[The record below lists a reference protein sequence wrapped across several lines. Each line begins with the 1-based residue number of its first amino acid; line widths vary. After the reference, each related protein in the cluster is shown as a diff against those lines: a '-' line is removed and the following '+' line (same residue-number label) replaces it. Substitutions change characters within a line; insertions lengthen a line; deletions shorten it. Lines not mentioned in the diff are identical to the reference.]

1 MKKVLKETK
10 ALRLLLLSVFLVS
23 FFAMPVFAVSQNQQ
37 GVVANLVTD
46 KTSYEADE
54 TITTT
59 VTVTNSGTN
68 VLKNVHIQYD
78 IPEKYELANG
88 SKNEDTF
95 ESVARGD
102 TVKLTGQIKNS
113 NVVTVTPA
121 PDNSQPAQNTETV
134 ENIDVTQ
141 DNGTAANT
149 FDSHMYVLFMVL
161 FILSGSV
168 LAAGAVKNKKLRK
181 VLSVFFCFFM
191 VFSMLDLSAV
201 NVKADTVAESTMN
214 LNRTITVDGNE
225 LELNAQIRFNAVN
238 EDTNTVFD
246 ESKTYTRGEW
256 VTLLLDKLNAPLM
269 SADQIDYYYL
279 DSLNSATGTAVETA
293 NAYGFLPVPDVED
306 LEQDIPLFY
315 PDEPCTREFAAY
327 TAVHAMGFNGENTI
341 AMDDWSD
348 ANQVKYKDEIKIALV
363 NNFLYLTDNTFYP
376 QKTITGAD
384 VKSIFYAIDDLN
396 DSIKLSKDQTY
407 DHSEILDSV
416 VNVAADQA
424 ADYSVV
430 KNGDVYEVTLPN
442 KKTTDGIKVDD
453 VIRLPESTEYA
464 TGLMLKVAQIS
475 QSGDSVKLVCT
486 VPELAEIY
494 SKLDLAE
501 LGLPA
506 VDSFVAAEGVTYEYN
521 SNGSIT
527 ADDSGLY
534 PLSINAGGS
543 TQIPG
548 TLEFTIAEKE
558 ITDNLKVSGSVE
570 VEIPDITCIAKANV
584 GWRGVDVDEFTL
596 SISEKIKIA
605 SQLELTLAESGYEL
619 TNSNGATRFE
629 SGRIEI
635 GRLPIRIGATGLS
648 FDIVF
653 FCNVSAKGTASITY
667 TINSTQGYQ
676 YKNGASRAIFDFYD
690 SLDFMEIKASG
701 TAGLGLSGVLCAF
714 NLIDL
719 AGYAGEAGIG
729 FNGSF
734 TPHILATDTL
744 YCGDMT
750 LYAYAKSGIDQE
762 TVVGKFLND
771 VCHYTLEFQHLDN
784 DSSNPFKAKFHVE
797 NGRVVPEC
805 TFGTGELKG
814 LIASADENEPIA
826 GARIRIY
833 SGETLGENLV
843 RTIYT
848 DETGNYSVDN
858 LTAGTYSIEIAAT
871 GYKKYDMQVEITE
884 NATVYNETLL
894 MIGRNGEDGV
904 GTVTGE
910 LKDAL
915 TGLPIQDMTYNI
927 RKDWNNTTGAVL
939 ETGTFDASTYELSLN
954 PGNYTLEIIKENYIT
969 NHINIAVVLD
979 ETKTYN
985 VTLSPENSSID
996 TDNLR
1001 IVLTWGEYPWDLD
1014 SHLYGKDKL
1023 TDSDVF
1029 HTCYWAKNY
1038 YQGSTAIAKLDVD
1051 DTTSY
1056 GPETT
1061 TIYELNDNM
1070 KYSYYVHDYTNG
1082 YSSSSTAMAASGAK
1096 VQVYAG
1102 NVCYFT
1108 FNVPNEGGTWWHVF
1122 DYDPATDAL
1131 TPVNAM
1137 SYSN

>member
-1 MKKVLKETK
+1 
-10 ALRLLLLSVFLVS
+10 
-23 FFAMPVFAVSQNQQ
+23 
-37 GVVANLVTD
+37 
-46 KTSYEADE
+46 
-54 TITTT
+54 
-59 VTVTNSGTN
+59 
-68 VLKNVHIQYD
+68 
-78 IPEKYELANG
+78 
-88 SKNEDTF
+88 
-95 ESVARGD
+95 
-102 TVKLTGQIKNS
+102 
-113 NVVTVTPA
+113 
-121 PDNSQPAQNTETV
+121 
-134 ENIDVTQ
+134 
-141 DNGTAANT
+141 
-149 FDSHMYVLFMVL
+149 
-161 FILSGSV
+161 
-168 LAAGAVKNKKLRK
+168 
-181 VLSVFFCFFM
+181 
-191 VFSMLDLSAV
+191 
-201 NVKADTVAESTMN
+201 
-214 LNRTITVDGNE
+214 
-225 LELNAQIRFNAVN
+225 
-238 EDTNTVFD
+238 
-246 ESKTYTRGEW
+246 
-256 VTLLLDKLNAPLM
+256 
-269 SADQIDYYYL
+269 
-279 DSLNSATGTAVETA
+279 
-293 NAYGFLPVPDVED
+293 
-306 LEQDIPLFY
+306 
-315 PDEPCTREFAAY
+315 
-327 TAVHAMGFNGENTI
+327 
-341 AMDDWSD
+341 
-348 ANQVKYKDEIKIALV
+348 
-363 NNFLYLTDNTFYP
+363 
-376 QKTITGAD
+376 
-384 VKSIFYAIDDLN
+384 
-396 DSIKLSKDQTY
+396 
-407 DHSEILDSV
+407 
-416 VNVAADQA
+416 
-424 ADYSVV
+424 
-430 KNGDVYEVTLPN
+430 
-442 KKTTDGIKVDD
+442 
-453 VIRLPESTEYA
+453 
-464 TGLMLKVAQIS
+464 
-475 QSGDSVKLVCT
+475 
-486 VPELAEIY
+486 
-494 SKLDLAE
+494 
-501 LGLPA
+501 
-506 VDSFVAAEGVTYEYN
+506 
-521 SNGSIT
+521 
-527 ADDSGLY
+527 
-534 PLSINAGGS
+534 
-543 TQIPG
+543 
-548 TLEFTIAEKE
+548 
-558 ITDNLKVSGSVE
+558 
-570 VEIPDITCIAKANV
+570 
-584 GWRGVDVDEFTL
+584 
-596 SISEKIKIA
+596 
-605 SQLELTLAESGYEL
+605 
-619 TNSNGATRFE
+619 
-629 SGRIEI
+629 
-635 GRLPIRIGATGLS
+635 
-648 FDIVF
+648 
-653 FCNVSAKGTASITY
+653 
-667 TINSTQGYQ
+667 
-676 YKNGASRAIFDFYD
+676 
-690 SLDFMEIKASG
+690 MEIKASG

-954 PGNYTLEIIKENYIT
+954 PGNYTLEIIKGNYIT

>member
-1 MKKVLKETK
+1 MKKVLKEAK

-59 VTVTNSGTN
+59 VTVTNNGTN

-95 ESVARGD
+95 ESVAHGD
-102 TVKLTGQIKNS
+102 TVKLTGQIKKS

-121 PDNSQPAQNTETV
+121 PDNSQPAENTETV
-134 ENIDVTQ
+134 ENVDVTQ

-201 NVKADTVAESTMN
+201 NAKADTVAESTMN

-396 DSIKLSKDQTY
+396 ESIKLSKDQTY

-416 VNVAADQA
+416 VNVAA
-424 ADYSVV
+424 
-430 KNGDVYEVTLPN
+430 
-442 KKTTDGIKVDD
+442 
-453 VIRLPESTEYA
+453 
-464 TGLMLKVAQIS
+464 
-475 QSGDSVKLVCT
+475 
-486 VPELAEIY
+486 
-494 SKLDLAE
+494 
-501 LGLPA
+501 
-506 VDSFVAAEGVTYEYN
+506 EGVTCEYN

-543 TQIPG
+543 TEIPG

-814 LIASADENEPIA
+814 LIASADGNEPIA

-1108 FNVPNEGGTWWHVF
+1108 FNVPNKGGIWWHVF
-1122 DYDPATDAL
+1122 DYDSATDAL

>member
-1 MKKVLKETK
+1 
-10 ALRLLLLSVFLVS
+10 
-23 FFAMPVFAVSQNQQ
+23 MPVFAVSQNQQ

-59 VTVTNSGTN
+59 VTVTNNGTN
-68 VLKNVHIQYD
+68 VLKNIHIQYD

-113 NVVTVTPA
+113 NVVTVTPT

-201 NVKADTVAESTMN
+201 NAKADTVAESTMN

-256 VTLLLDKLNAPLM
+256 VTLLLDKLNSPLM

-315 PDEPCTREFAAY
+315 PNEPCTREFAAY
-327 TAVHAMGFNGENTI
+327 TAVHAIGFNGENTI

-506 VDSFVAAEGVTYEYN
+506 VDSFVAAEGVTCEYN

-543 TQIPG
+543 TEVLG
-548 TLEFTIAEKE
+548 TLKFTIAKKK
-558 ITDNLKVSGSVE
+558 ITEDLKVSGSVE
-570 VEIPDITCIAKANV
+570 VKIPDITCIAKANV
-584 GWRGVDVDEFTL
+584 GWGGVDVDEFTL

-605 SQLELTLAESGYEL
+605 SQLELTLAQSVLNQEES
-619 TNSNGATRFE
+619 
-629 SGRIEI
+629 
-635 GRLPIRIGATGLS
+635 
-648 FDIVF
+648 
-653 FCNVSAKGTASITY
+653 
-667 TINSTQGYQ
+667 
-676 YKNGASRAIFDFYD
+676 
-690 SLDFMEIKASG
+690 
-701 TAGLGLSGVLCAF
+701 
-714 NLIDL
+714 
-719 AGYAGEAGIG
+719 
-729 FNGSF
+729 
-734 TPHILATDTL
+734 
-744 YCGDMT
+744 
-750 LYAYAKSGIDQE
+750 KS
-762 TVVGKFLND
+762 D
-771 VCHYTLEFQHLDN
+771 VCQSVSVRQDFHLILY
-784 DSSNPFKAKFHVE
+784 SSAMYQQ
-797 NGRVVPEC
+797 RVQQALHTP
-805 TFGTGELKG
+805 
-814 LIASADENEPIA
+814 
-826 GARIRIY
+826 
-833 SGETLGENLV
+833 
-843 RTIYT
+843 
-848 DETGNYSVDN
+848 
-858 LTAGTYSIEIAAT
+858 LTAHRDISIR
-871 GYKKYDMQVEITE
+871 TE
-884 NATVYNETLL
+884 LPAESLIF
-894 MIGRNGEDGV
+894 MI
-904 GTVTGE
+904 
-910 LKDAL
+910 
-915 TGLPIQDMTYNI
+915 
-927 RKDWNNTTGAVL
+927 
-939 ETGTFDASTYELSLN
+939 
-954 PGNYTLEIIKENYIT
+954 
-969 NHINIAVVLD
+969 H
-979 ETKTYN
+979 
-985 VTLSPENSSID
+985 
-996 TDNLR
+996 
-1001 IVLTWGEYPWDLD
+1001 
-1014 SHLYGKDKL
+1014 
-1023 TDSDVF
+1023 
-1029 HTCYWAKNY
+1029 
-1038 YQGSTAIAKLDVD
+1038 
-1051 DTTSY
+1051 
-1056 GPETT
+1056 
-1061 TIYELNDNM
+1061 
-1070 KYSYYVHDYTNG
+1070 
-1082 YSSSSTAMAASGAK
+1082 
-1096 VQVYAG
+1096 
-1102 NVCYFT
+1102 
-1108 FNVPNEGGTWWHVF
+1108 
-1122 DYDPATDAL
+1122 
-1131 TPVNAM
+1131 
-1137 SYSN
+1137 

>member
-1 MKKVLKETK
+1 M
-10 ALRLLLLSVFLVS
+10 LLSVFLVS

-59 VTVTNSGTN
+59 VTVTNNGTN

-95 ESVARGD
+95 ESVAHGD
-102 TVKLTGQIKNS
+102 TVKLTGQIKKS

-121 PDNSQPAQNTETV
+121 PDNSQPAENTETV
-134 ENIDVTQ
+134 ENVDVTQ

-214 LNRTITVDGNE
+214 LNQTITVDGNE

-396 DSIKLSKDQTY
+396 DSIKLSKDQIY

-416 VNVAADQA
+416 VNVAA
-424 ADYSVV
+424 
-430 KNGDVYEVTLPN
+430 
-442 KKTTDGIKVDD
+442 
-453 VIRLPESTEYA
+453 
-464 TGLMLKVAQIS
+464 
-475 QSGDSVKLVCT
+475 
-486 VPELAEIY
+486 
-494 SKLDLAE
+494 
-501 LGLPA
+501 
-506 VDSFVAAEGVTYEYN
+506 EGVTCEYN

-543 TQIPG
+543 TEIPG

-1023 TDSDVF
+1023 TDSSVF

-1061 TIYELNDNM
+1061 TIYELNDDM
-1070 KYSYYVHDYTNG
+1070 KYSYYVHDFTNG

>member
-1 MKKVLKETK
+1 
-10 ALRLLLLSVFLVS
+10 
-23 FFAMPVFAVSQNQQ
+23 MPVFAVSQNQQ

-59 VTVTNSGTN
+59 VTVTNNGTN

-134 ENIDVTQ
+134 ENVDVTQ

-168 LAAGAVKNKKLRK
+168 LAVGAVKNKKLRK

-214 LNRTITVDGNE
+214 LNQTITVDGNE

-376 QKTITGAD
+376 RKTITGAD

-506 VDSFVAAEGVTYEYN
+506 VDSFVAAEGVTCEYN

-596 SISEKIKIA
+596 SISE
-605 SQLELTLAESGYEL
+605 
-619 TNSNGATRFE
+619 
-629 SGRIEI
+629 
-635 GRLPIRIGATGLS
+635 RLRLR
-648 FDIVF
+648 
-653 FCNVSAKGTASITY
+653 VS
-667 TINSTQGYQ
+667 
-676 YKNGASRAIFDFYD
+676 
-690 SLDFMEIKASG
+690 
-701 TAGLGLSGVLCAF
+701 
-714 NLIDL
+714 
-719 AGYAGEAGIG
+719 
-729 FNGSF
+729 
-734 TPHILATDTL
+734 
-744 YCGDMT
+744 
-750 LYAYAKSGIDQE
+750 
-762 TVVGKFLND
+762 
-771 VCHYTLEFQHLDN
+771 
-784 DSSNPFKAKFHVE
+784 
-797 NGRVVPEC
+797 
-805 TFGTGELKG
+805 
-814 LIASADENEPIA
+814 
-826 GARIRIY
+826 
-833 SGETLGENLV
+833 
-843 RTIYT
+843 
-848 DETGNYSVDN
+848 
-858 LTAGTYSIEIAAT
+858 
-871 GYKKYDMQVEITE
+871 
-884 NATVYNETLL
+884 
-894 MIGRNGEDGV
+894 
-904 GTVTGE
+904 
-910 LKDAL
+910 
-915 TGLPIQDMTYNI
+915 
-927 RKDWNNTTGAVL
+927 
-939 ETGTFDASTYELSLN
+939 
-954 PGNYTLEIIKENYIT
+954 
-969 NHINIAVVLD
+969 
-979 ETKTYN
+979 
-985 VTLSPENSSID
+985 
-996 TDNLR
+996 
-1001 IVLTWGEYPWDLD
+1001 
-1014 SHLYGKDKL
+1014 
-1023 TDSDVF
+1023 
-1029 HTCYWAKNY
+1029 
-1038 YQGSTAIAKLDVD
+1038 
-1051 DTTSY
+1051 
-1056 GPETT
+1056 
-1061 TIYELNDNM
+1061 
-1070 KYSYYVHDYTNG
+1070 
-1082 YSSSSTAMAASGAK
+1082 
-1096 VQVYAG
+1096 
-1102 NVCYFT
+1102 
-1108 FNVPNEGGTWWHVF
+1108 
-1122 DYDPATDAL
+1122 
-1131 TPVNAM
+1131 
-1137 SYSN
+1137 

>member
-1 MKKVLKETK
+1 
-10 ALRLLLLSVFLVS
+10 
-23 FFAMPVFAVSQNQQ
+23 
-37 GVVANLVTD
+37 
-46 KTSYEADE
+46 
-54 TITTT
+54 
-59 VTVTNSGTN
+59 
-68 VLKNVHIQYD
+68 
-78 IPEKYELANG
+78 
-88 SKNEDTF
+88 
-95 ESVARGD
+95 
-102 TVKLTGQIKNS
+102 
-113 NVVTVTPA
+113 
-121 PDNSQPAQNTETV
+121 
-134 ENIDVTQ
+134 
-141 DNGTAANT
+141 
-149 FDSHMYVLFMVL
+149 
-161 FILSGSV
+161 
-168 LAAGAVKNKKLRK
+168 
-181 VLSVFFCFFM
+181 
-191 VFSMLDLSAV
+191 
-201 NVKADTVAESTMN
+201 
-214 LNRTITVDGNE
+214 
-225 LELNAQIRFNAVN
+225 
-238 EDTNTVFD
+238 
-246 ESKTYTRGEW
+246 
-256 VTLLLDKLNAPLM
+256 
-269 SADQIDYYYL
+269 
-279 DSLNSATGTAVETA
+279 
-293 NAYGFLPVPDVED
+293 
-306 LEQDIPLFY
+306 
-315 PDEPCTREFAAY
+315 
-327 TAVHAMGFNGENTI
+327 
-341 AMDDWSD
+341 
-348 ANQVKYKDEIKIALV
+348 
-363 NNFLYLTDNTFYP
+363 
-376 QKTITGAD
+376 
-384 VKSIFYAIDDLN
+384 
-396 DSIKLSKDQTY
+396 
-407 DHSEILDSV
+407 
-416 VNVAADQA
+416 
-424 ADYSVV
+424 
-430 KNGDVYEVTLPN
+430 
-442 KKTTDGIKVDD
+442 
-453 VIRLPESTEYA
+453 
-464 TGLMLKVAQIS
+464 
-475 QSGDSVKLVCT
+475 
-486 VPELAEIY
+486 
-494 SKLDLAE
+494 
-501 LGLPA
+501 
-506 VDSFVAAEGVTYEYN
+506 
-521 SNGSIT
+521 
-527 ADDSGLY
+527 
-534 PLSINAGGS
+534 
-543 TQIPG
+543 
-548 TLEFTIAEKE
+548 
-558 ITDNLKVSGSVE
+558 
-570 VEIPDITCIAKANV
+570 
-584 GWRGVDVDEFTL
+584 
-596 SISEKIKIA
+596 
-605 SQLELTLAESGYEL
+605 
-619 TNSNGATRFE
+619 
-629 SGRIEI
+629 
-635 GRLPIRIGATGLS
+635 
-648 FDIVF
+648 
-653 FCNVSAKGTASITY
+653 
-667 TINSTQGYQ
+667 
-676 YKNGASRAIFDFYD
+676 
-690 SLDFMEIKASG
+690 MEIKASG

-784 DSSNPFKAKFHVE
+784 DSSNLFKAKFHVE

-927 RKDWNNTTGAVL
+927 REDWNNTTGTVL

-996 TDNLR
+996 ADNLR

-1061 TIYELNDNM
+1061 TIYELNDDM
-1070 KYSYYVHDYTNG
+1070 KYSYYVHDFTNG

>member
-1 MKKVLKETK
+1 MNFIKAANGGKSWSEWEELLKKREKTALEKVKEELEDEIGFYQFQQYEFDRQWKKLHTYAKEQGIQIIGDIPIYVAFDSADVWAAPELFQFDEENNPIRVAGCPPDAFAKTGQLWGNPLYNWEYHQKTGYAWWIQRIRYCFQRYDVVRIDHFRGFDEYYAIPYGESTAENGTWMPGPGMKLFQAIEKELGRPEIIAEDLGFLTESVLQMLKESGFPGMKVLQ
-10 ALRLLLLSVFLVS
+10 
-23 FFAMPVFAVSQNQQ
+23 FAFDP
-37 GVVANLVTD
+37 
-46 KTSYEADE
+46 
-54 TITTT
+54 
-59 VTVTNSGTN
+59 SG
-68 VLKNVHIQYD
+68 
-78 IPEKYELANG
+78 
-88 SKNEDTF
+88 
-95 ESVARGD
+95 ESVYLPHRYSENCVVYTGTHDNDTTRGWYRTLDKESRDFAKEYMGVSRLDDD
-102 TVKLTGQIKNS
+102 TLTWDFMRLAMGSAAQLCVTPIQDILGIDGSGRINMPSTLGGNWTWQMEKGAFDKKIVHKLYRMTQLYGRLNEQIKK
-113 NVVTVTPA
+113 
-121 PDNSQPAQNTETV
+121 QPEPGM
-134 ENIDVTQ
+134 ENLKCKEKRV
-141 DNGTAANT
+141 G
-149 FDSHMYVLFMVL
+149 
-161 FILSGSV
+161 
-168 LAAGAVKNKKLRK
+168 KNKKLRK

-225 LELNAQIRFNAVN
+225 LELNAQIRFNAVD

-396 DSIKLSKDQTY
+396 ESIKLSKDQTY

-506 VDSFVAAEGVTYEYN
+506 VDSFVAAEGVTCEYN

-543 TQIPG
+543 TEVPG
-548 TLEFTIAEKE
+548 TLKFTIAKKK
-558 ITDNLKVSGSVE
+558 ITEDLKVSGSVE
-570 VEIPDITCIAKANV
+570 VKIPDITCIAKANV
-584 GWRGVDVDEFTL
+584 GWGGVDVDEFTL

-605 SQLELTLAESGYEL
+605 SQLELTLAQSGYEL

-676 YKNGASRAIFDFYD
+676 YKNGASRGIFDFYD
-690 SLDFMEIKASG
+690 SLDFMEIKAFG
-701 TAGLGLSGVLCAF
+701 KMQ
-714 NLIDL
+714 
-719 AGYAGEAGIG
+719 
-729 FNGSF
+729 
-734 TPHILATDTL
+734 TD
-744 YCGDMT
+744 
-750 LYAYAKSGIDQE
+750 S
-762 TVVGKFLND
+762 
-771 VCHYTLEFQHLDN
+771 
-784 DSSNPFKAKFHVE
+784 
-797 NGRVVPEC
+797 
-805 TFGTGELKG
+805 
-814 LIASADENEPIA
+814 
-826 GARIRIY
+826 
-833 SGETLGENLV
+833 
-843 RTIYT
+843 
-848 DETGNYSVDN
+848 
-858 LTAGTYSIEIAAT
+858 AT
-871 GYKKYDMQVEITE
+871 GVF
-884 NATVYNETLL
+884 TLF
-894 MIGRNGEDGV
+894 R
-904 GTVTGE
+904 
-910 LKDAL
+910 
-915 TGLPIQDMTYNI
+915 
-927 RKDWNNTTGAVL
+927 
-939 ETGTFDASTYELSLN
+939 
-954 PGNYTLEIIKENYIT
+954 
-969 NHINIAVVLD
+969 
-979 ETKTYN
+979 
-985 VTLSPENSSID
+985 
-996 TDNLR
+996 
-1001 IVLTWGEYPWDLD
+1001 
-1014 SHLYGKDKL
+1014 
-1023 TDSDVF
+1023 
-1029 HTCYWAKNY
+1029 
-1038 YQGSTAIAKLDVD
+1038 
-1051 DTTSY
+1051 
-1056 GPETT
+1056 
-1061 TIYELNDNM
+1061 
-1070 KYSYYVHDYTNG
+1070 
-1082 YSSSSTAMAASGAK
+1082 
-1096 VQVYAG
+1096 
-1102 NVCYFT
+1102 
-1108 FNVPNEGGTWWHVF
+1108 
-1122 DYDPATDAL
+1122 
-1131 TPVNAM
+1131 
-1137 SYSN
+1137 

>member
-1 MKKVLKETK
+1 M
-10 ALRLLLLSVFLVS
+10 LLSVFLVS

-59 VTVTNSGTN
+59 VTVTNNGTN

-95 ESVARGD
+95 ESVAHGD
-102 TVKLTGQIKNS
+102 TVKLTGQIKKS
-113 NVVTVTPA
+113 KVVTVTPA
-121 PDNSQPAQNTETV
+121 PDNSQPAENTETV
-134 ENIDVTQ
+134 ENVDVTQ

-201 NVKADTVAESTMN
+201 NAKADTVAESTMN

-396 DSIKLSKDQTY
+396 DSIKLSKDQIY

-416 VNVAADQA
+416 VNVAA
-424 ADYSVV
+424 
-430 KNGDVYEVTLPN
+430 
-442 KKTTDGIKVDD
+442 
-453 VIRLPESTEYA
+453 
-464 TGLMLKVAQIS
+464 
-475 QSGDSVKLVCT
+475 
-486 VPELAEIY
+486 
-494 SKLDLAE
+494 
-501 LGLPA
+501 
-506 VDSFVAAEGVTYEYN
+506 EGVTCEYN

-543 TQIPG
+543 TEIPG

-667 TINSTQGYQ
+667 TIYSTKGYQ
-676 YKNGASRAIFDFYD
+676 YK
-690 SLDFMEIKASG
+690 
-701 TAGLGLSGVLCAF
+701 
-714 NLIDL
+714 
-719 AGYAGEAGIG
+719 
-729 FNGSF
+729 
-734 TPHILATDTL
+734 
-744 YCGDMT
+744 
-750 LYAYAKSGIDQE
+750 
-762 TVVGKFLND
+762 
-771 VCHYTLEFQHLDN
+771 
-784 DSSNPFKAKFHVE
+784 
-797 NGRVVPEC
+797 
-805 TFGTGELKG
+805 
-814 LIASADENEPIA
+814 
-826 GARIRIY
+826 
-833 SGETLGENLV
+833 
-843 RTIYT
+843 
-848 DETGNYSVDN
+848 
-858 LTAGTYSIEIAAT
+858 
-871 GYKKYDMQVEITE
+871 
-884 NATVYNETLL
+884 
-894 MIGRNGEDGV
+894 
-904 GTVTGE
+904 
-910 LKDAL
+910 
-915 TGLPIQDMTYNI
+915 
-927 RKDWNNTTGAVL
+927 
-939 ETGTFDASTYELSLN
+939 
-954 PGNYTLEIIKENYIT
+954 
-969 NHINIAVVLD
+969 
-979 ETKTYN
+979 
-985 VTLSPENSSID
+985 
-996 TDNLR
+996 
-1001 IVLTWGEYPWDLD
+1001 
-1014 SHLYGKDKL
+1014 
-1023 TDSDVF
+1023 
-1029 HTCYWAKNY
+1029 
-1038 YQGSTAIAKLDVD
+1038 
-1051 DTTSY
+1051 
-1056 GPETT
+1056 
-1061 TIYELNDNM
+1061 
-1070 KYSYYVHDYTNG
+1070 
-1082 YSSSSTAMAASGAK
+1082 
-1096 VQVYAG
+1096 
-1102 NVCYFT
+1102 
-1108 FNVPNEGGTWWHVF
+1108 
-1122 DYDPATDAL
+1122 
-1131 TPVNAM
+1131 
-1137 SYSN
+1137 

>member
-1 MKKVLKETK
+1 M
-10 ALRLLLLSVFLVS
+10 LLSVFLVS

-59 VTVTNSGTN
+59 VTVTNNGTN

-95 ESVARGD
+95 ESVAHGD
-102 TVKLTGQIKNS
+102 TVKLTGQIKKS

-121 PDNSQPAQNTETV
+121 PDNSQPAENTETV
-134 ENIDVTQ
+134 ENVDVTQ

-214 LNRTITVDGNE
+214 LNQTITVDGNE

-396 DSIKLSKDQTY
+396 DSIKLSKDQIY

-416 VNVAADQA
+416 VNVAA
-424 ADYSVV
+424 
-430 KNGDVYEVTLPN
+430 
-442 KKTTDGIKVDD
+442 
-453 VIRLPESTEYA
+453 
-464 TGLMLKVAQIS
+464 
-475 QSGDSVKLVCT
+475 
-486 VPELAEIY
+486 
-494 SKLDLAE
+494 
-501 LGLPA
+501 
-506 VDSFVAAEGVTYEYN
+506 EGVTCEYN

-954 PGNYTLEIIKENYIT
+954 LGNYTLEIIKENYIT

-1070 KYSYYVHDYTNG
+1070 KYSYYVHDFTNG

>member
-1 MKKVLKETK
+1 MKKVLKEAK
-10 ALRLLLLSVFLVS
+10 ALRILLLSVFLVS

-59 VTVTNSGTN
+59 VTVTNNGTN

-95 ESVARGD
+95 ESVAHGD

-168 LAAGAVKNKKLRK
+168 LAVGAVKNKKLRK

-348 ANQVKYKDEIKIALV
+348 VNQVKYKDEIKIALV

-396 DSIKLSKDQTY
+396 DSIKLSKDQIY

-416 VNVAADQA
+416 VNVAA
-424 ADYSVV
+424 
-430 KNGDVYEVTLPN
+430 
-442 KKTTDGIKVDD
+442 
-453 VIRLPESTEYA
+453 
-464 TGLMLKVAQIS
+464 
-475 QSGDSVKLVCT
+475 
-486 VPELAEIY
+486 
-494 SKLDLAE
+494 
-501 LGLPA
+501 
-506 VDSFVAAEGVTYEYN
+506 EGVTCEYN

-1023 TDSDVF
+1023 TDSSVF

-1061 TIYELNDNM
+1061 TIYELNDDM
-1070 KYSYYVHDYTNG
+1070 KYSYYVHDFTNG

>member
-1 MKKVLKETK
+1 M
-10 ALRLLLLSVFLVS
+10 LLSVFLVS

-59 VTVTNSGTN
+59 VTVTNNGTN

-95 ESVARGD
+95 ESVAHGD
-102 TVKLTGQIKNS
+102 TVKLTGQIKKS
-113 NVVTVTPA
+113 KVVTVTPA
-121 PDNSQPAQNTETV
+121 PDNSQPAENTETV
-134 ENIDVTQ
+134 ENVDVTQ

-201 NVKADTVAESTMN
+201 NAKADTVAESTMN

-256 VTLLLDKLNAPLM
+256 VTLLLDKLNASLM

-396 DSIKLSKDQTY
+396 ESIKLSKDQTY

-416 VNVAADQA
+416 VNVAA
-424 ADYSVV
+424 
-430 KNGDVYEVTLPN
+430 
-442 KKTTDGIKVDD
+442 
-453 VIRLPESTEYA
+453 
-464 TGLMLKVAQIS
+464 
-475 QSGDSVKLVCT
+475 
-486 VPELAEIY
+486 
-494 SKLDLAE
+494 
-501 LGLPA
+501 
-506 VDSFVAAEGVTYEYN
+506 EGVTCEYN

-543 TQIPG
+543 TEVPG
-548 TLEFTIAEKE
+548 TLKFTIAKKK
-558 ITDNLKVSGSVE
+558 ITEDLKVSGSVE
-570 VEIPDITCIAKANV
+570 VKIPDITCIAKANV
-584 GWRGVDVDEFTL
+584 GWGGVDVDEFTL

-605 SQLELTLAESGYEL
+605 SQLELTLAQSGYEL

-676 YKNGASRAIFDFYD
+676 YKNGASRGIFDFYD

-714 NLIDL
+714 NMIDL

-744 YCGDMT
+744 YCGDLT

-762 TVVGKFLND
+762 TVVGKFLKD
-771 VCHYTLEFQHLDN
+771 VCHYTLEIEHLGN
-784 DSSNPFKAKFHVE
+784 NAKNRRKKKFHVE

-871 GYKKYDMQVEITE
+871 GYKKYDMQVQITK
-884 NATVYNETLL
+884 NATEYNETLL

-1023 TDSDVF
+1023 TNSDVF

-1038 YQGSTAIAKLDVD
+1038 YEGSTAIAKLDVD

-1070 KYSYYVHDYTNG
+1070 KYSYYVHDFTNG

>member
-1 MKKVLKETK
+1 M
-10 ALRLLLLSVFLVS
+10 LLSVFLVS

-59 VTVTNSGTN
+59 VTVTNNGTN

-95 ESVARGD
+95 ESVAHGD
-102 TVKLTGQIKNS
+102 TVKLTGQIKKS
-113 NVVTVTPA
+113 KVVTVTPA

-134 ENIDVTQ
+134 ENVDVTQ

-201 NVKADTVAESTMN
+201 NAKADTVAESTMN

-396 DSIKLSKDQTY
+396 DSIKLSKDQIY

-416 VNVAADQA
+416 VNVAA
-424 ADYSVV
+424 
-430 KNGDVYEVTLPN
+430 
-442 KKTTDGIKVDD
+442 
-453 VIRLPESTEYA
+453 
-464 TGLMLKVAQIS
+464 
-475 QSGDSVKLVCT
+475 
-486 VPELAEIY
+486 
-494 SKLDLAE
+494 
-501 LGLPA
+501 
-506 VDSFVAAEGVTYEYN
+506 EGVTCEYN

-543 TQIPG
+543 TEIPG

-771 VCHYTLEFQHLDN
+771 VCHYTLEFQHLDD

>member
-1 MKKVLKETK
+1 MKKVLKEAK

-59 VTVTNSGTN
+59 VTVTNNGTN

-168 LAAGAVKNKKLRK
+168 LAAGVVKNKKLRK

-191 VFSMLDLSAV
+191 VFSVLDLSAV

-214 LNRTITVDGNE
+214 LNQTITVDGNE

-279 DSLNSATGTAVETA
+279 DSLNSAIGTAVETA

-506 VDSFVAAEGVTYEYN
+506 VDSFVAAEGVTCEY
-521 SNGSIT
+521 
-527 ADDSGLY
+527 
-534 PLSINAGGS
+534 
-543 TQIPG
+543 
-548 TLEFTIAEKE
+548 
-558 ITDNLKVSGSVE
+558 
-570 VEIPDITCIAKANV
+570 
-584 GWRGVDVDEFTL
+584 
-596 SISEKIKIA
+596 
-605 SQLELTLAESGYEL
+605 
-619 TNSNGATRFE
+619 NSNGATRFE

-927 RKDWNNTTGAVL
+927 REDWNNTTGAVL

-954 PGNYTLEIIKENYIT
+954 HGNYTLEIIKENYIT

-1023 TDSDVF
+1023 TDSSVF

-1038 YQGSTAIAKLDVD
+1038 YEGSTAIAKLDVD

-1061 TIYELNDNM
+1061 TIYELNDDM
-1070 KYSYYVHDYTNG
+1070 KYSYYVHDFTNG

>member
-1 MKKVLKETK
+1 
-10 ALRLLLLSVFLVS
+10 
-23 FFAMPVFAVSQNQQ
+23 MPVFAVSQNQQ

-59 VTVTNSGTN
+59 VTVTNNGTN

-95 ESVARGD
+95 ESVAHGD
-102 TVKLTGQIKNS
+102 TVKLTGQIKKS

-168 LAAGAVKNKKLRK
+168 LAVGSVKNKKLRK

-293 NAYGFLPVPDVED
+293 NAYGFLPVPDVDD

-501 LGLPA
+501 LGLPS
-506 VDSFVAAEGVTYEYN
+506 VDSCVAAEGVTCEYN

-534 PLSINAGGS
+534 
-543 TQIPG
+543 QCRR
-548 TLEFTIAEKE
+548 K
-558 ITDNLKVSGSVE
+558 
-570 VEIPDITCIAKANV
+570 
-584 GWRGVDVDEFTL
+584 
-596 SISEKIKIA
+596 
-605 SQLELTLAESGYEL
+605 Y
-619 TNSNGATRFE
+619 
-629 SGRIEI
+629 
-635 GRLPIRIGATGLS
+635 
-648 FDIVF
+648 
-653 FCNVSAKGTASITY
+653 
-667 TINSTQGYQ
+667 
-676 YKNGASRAIFDFYD
+676 
-690 SLDFMEIKASG
+690 
-701 TAGLGLSGVLCAF
+701 
-714 NLIDL
+714 
-719 AGYAGEAGIG
+719 
-729 FNGSF
+729 
-734 TPHILATDTL
+734 TDT
-744 YCGDMT
+744 GNT
-750 LYAYAKSGIDQE
+750 GIYNCR
-762 TVVGKFLND
+762 K
-771 VCHYTLEFQHLDN
+771 
-784 DSSNPFKAKFHVE
+784 
-797 NGRVVPEC
+797 
-805 TFGTGELKG
+805 
-814 LIASADENEPIA
+814 
-826 GARIRIY
+826 
-833 SGETLGENLV
+833 
-843 RTIYT
+843 
-848 DETGNYSVDN
+848 GNY
-858 LTAGTYSIEIAAT
+858 
-871 GYKKYDMQVEITE
+871 
-884 NATVYNETLL
+884 
-894 MIGRNGEDGV
+894 R
-904 GTVTGE
+904 
-910 LKDAL
+910 
-915 TGLPIQDMTYNI
+915 
-927 RKDWNNTTGAVL
+927 
-939 ETGTFDASTYELSLN
+939 
-954 PGNYTLEIIKENYIT
+954 
-969 NHINIAVVLD
+969 
-979 ETKTYN
+979 
-985 VTLSPENSSID
+985 
-996 TDNLR
+996 
-1001 IVLTWGEYPWDLD
+1001 
-1014 SHLYGKDKL
+1014 
-1023 TDSDVF
+1023 
-1029 HTCYWAKNY
+1029 
-1038 YQGSTAIAKLDVD
+1038 
-1051 DTTSY
+1051 
-1056 GPETT
+1056 
-1061 TIYELNDNM
+1061 
-1070 KYSYYVHDYTNG
+1070 
-1082 YSSSSTAMAASGAK
+1082 
-1096 VQVYAG
+1096 
-1102 NVCYFT
+1102 
-1108 FNVPNEGGTWWHVF
+1108 
-1122 DYDPATDAL
+1122 
-1131 TPVNAM
+1131 
-1137 SYSN
+1137 

>member
-1 MKKVLKETK
+1 M
-10 ALRLLLLSVFLVS
+10 
-23 FFAMPVFAVSQNQQ
+23 
-37 GVVANLVTD
+37 
-46 KTSYEADE
+46 
-54 TITTT
+54 
-59 VTVTNSGTN
+59 
-68 VLKNVHIQYD
+68 
-78 IPEKYELANG
+78 
-88 SKNEDTF
+88 
-95 ESVARGD
+95 
-102 TVKLTGQIKNS
+102 
-113 NVVTVTPA
+113 
-121 PDNSQPAQNTETV
+121 
-134 ENIDVTQ
+134 
-141 DNGTAANT
+141 
-149 FDSHMYVLFMVL
+149 
-161 FILSGSV
+161 
-168 LAAGAVKNKKLRK
+168 
-181 VLSVFFCFFM
+181 
-191 VFSMLDLSAV
+191 
-201 NVKADTVAESTMN
+201 
-214 LNRTITVDGNE
+214 
-225 LELNAQIRFNAVN
+225 
-238 EDTNTVFD
+238 
-246 ESKTYTRGEW
+246 
-256 VTLLLDKLNAPLM
+256 
-269 SADQIDYYYL
+269 
-279 DSLNSATGTAVETA
+279 
-293 NAYGFLPVPDVED
+293 
-306 LEQDIPLFY
+306 
-315 PDEPCTREFAAY
+315 
-327 TAVHAMGFNGENTI
+327 
-341 AMDDWSD
+341 
-348 ANQVKYKDEIKIALV
+348 
-363 NNFLYLTDNTFYP
+363 
-376 QKTITGAD
+376 
-384 VKSIFYAIDDLN
+384 
-396 DSIKLSKDQTY
+396 
-407 DHSEILDSV
+407 
-416 VNVAADQA
+416 
-424 ADYSVV
+424 
-430 KNGDVYEVTLPN
+430 
-442 KKTTDGIKVDD
+442 
-453 VIRLPESTEYA
+453 
-464 TGLMLKVAQIS
+464 
-475 QSGDSVKLVCT
+475 
-486 VPELAEIY
+486 
-494 SKLDLAE
+494 
-501 LGLPA
+501 
-506 VDSFVAAEGVTYEYN
+506 
-521 SNGSIT
+521 
-527 ADDSGLY
+527 
-534 PLSINAGGS
+534 
-543 TQIPG
+543 
-548 TLEFTIAEKE
+548 
-558 ITDNLKVSGSVE
+558 
-570 VEIPDITCIAKANV
+570 
-584 GWRGVDVDEFTL
+584 
-596 SISEKIKIA
+596 
-605 SQLELTLAESGYEL
+605 
-619 TNSNGATRFE
+619 
-629 SGRIEI
+629 
-635 GRLPIRIGATGLS
+635 
-648 FDIVF
+648 
-653 FCNVSAKGTASITY
+653 
-667 TINSTQGYQ
+667 
-676 YKNGASRAIFDFYD
+676 
-690 SLDFMEIKASG
+690 
-701 TAGLGLSGVLCAF
+701 SGVLCAF

-744 YCGDMT
+744 YCGDLT

-762 TVVGKFLND
+762 TVVGKFLKD
-771 VCHYTLEFQHLDN
+771 VCHYTLEIEHLGN
-784 DSSNPFKAKFHVE
+784 NAKNRRKKKFHVE
-797 NGRVVPEC
+797 NGSVVPEC

-927 RKDWNNTTGAVL
+927 REDWNNTTGTVL

-996 TDNLR
+996 ADNLR

-1061 TIYELNDNM
+1061 TIYELNDDM
-1070 KYSYYVHDYTNG
+1070 KYSYYVHDFTNG

>member
-1 MKKVLKETK
+1 M
-10 ALRLLLLSVFLVS
+10 LLSVFLVS

-95 ESVARGD
+95 ESVAHGD
-102 TVKLTGQIKNS
+102 MVKLTGQIKNS

-416 VNVAADQA
+416 VNVAA
-424 ADYSVV
+424 
-430 KNGDVYEVTLPN
+430 
-442 KKTTDGIKVDD
+442 
-453 VIRLPESTEYA
+453 
-464 TGLMLKVAQIS
+464 
-475 QSGDSVKLVCT
+475 
-486 VPELAEIY
+486 
-494 SKLDLAE
+494 
-501 LGLPA
+501 
-506 VDSFVAAEGVTYEYN
+506 EGVTCEYN

-543 TQIPG
+543 TEIPG

-1023 TDSDVF
+1023 TDSSVF

-1061 TIYELNDNM
+1061 TIYELNDDM
-1070 KYSYYVHDYTNG
+1070 KYSYYVHDFTNG

>member
-1 MKKVLKETK
+1 M
-10 ALRLLLLSVFLVS
+10 
-23 FFAMPVFAVSQNQQ
+23 
-37 GVVANLVTD
+37 
-46 KTSYEADE
+46 
-54 TITTT
+54 
-59 VTVTNSGTN
+59 
-68 VLKNVHIQYD
+68 
-78 IPEKYELANG
+78 
-88 SKNEDTF
+88 
-95 ESVARGD
+95 
-102 TVKLTGQIKNS
+102 
-113 NVVTVTPA
+113 
-121 PDNSQPAQNTETV
+121 
-134 ENIDVTQ
+134 
-141 DNGTAANT
+141 
-149 FDSHMYVLFMVL
+149 
-161 FILSGSV
+161 
-168 LAAGAVKNKKLRK
+168 
-181 VLSVFFCFFM
+181 
-191 VFSMLDLSAV
+191 
-201 NVKADTVAESTMN
+201 
-214 LNRTITVDGNE
+214 
-225 LELNAQIRFNAVN
+225 
-238 EDTNTVFD
+238 
-246 ESKTYTRGEW
+246 
-256 VTLLLDKLNAPLM
+256 
-269 SADQIDYYYL
+269 
-279 DSLNSATGTAVETA
+279 
-293 NAYGFLPVPDVED
+293 
-306 LEQDIPLFY
+306 
-315 PDEPCTREFAAY
+315 
-327 TAVHAMGFNGENTI
+327 
-341 AMDDWSD
+341 
-348 ANQVKYKDEIKIALV
+348 
-363 NNFLYLTDNTFYP
+363 
-376 QKTITGAD
+376 
-384 VKSIFYAIDDLN
+384 
-396 DSIKLSKDQTY
+396 
-407 DHSEILDSV
+407 
-416 VNVAADQA
+416 
-424 ADYSVV
+424 
-430 KNGDVYEVTLPN
+430 
-442 KKTTDGIKVDD
+442 
-453 VIRLPESTEYA
+453 
-464 TGLMLKVAQIS
+464 
-475 QSGDSVKLVCT
+475 
-486 VPELAEIY
+486 
-494 SKLDLAE
+494 
-501 LGLPA
+501 PA
-506 VDSFVAAEGVTYEYN
+506 VDSFVAAEGVTCEYN

-543 TQIPG
+543 TEIPG

-814 LIASADENEPIA
+814 LIASADGNEPIA

-884 NATVYNETLL
+884 NATAYNETLL

-927 RKDWNNTTGAVL
+927 REDWNNTTGAVL
-939 ETGTFDASTYELSLN
+939 ETGTFDAST
-954 PGNYTLEIIKENYIT
+954 
-969 NHINIAVVLD
+969 
-979 ETKTYN
+979 
-985 VTLSPENSSID
+985 
-996 TDNLR
+996 
-1001 IVLTWGEYPWDLD
+1001 
-1014 SHLYGKDKL
+1014 
-1023 TDSDVF
+1023 
-1029 HTCYWAKNY
+1029 
-1038 YQGSTAIAKLDVD
+1038 
-1051 DTTSY
+1051 
-1056 GPETT
+1056 
-1061 TIYELNDNM
+1061 
-1070 KYSYYVHDYTNG
+1070 
-1082 YSSSSTAMAASGAK
+1082 
-1096 VQVYAG
+1096 
-1102 NVCYFT
+1102 
-1108 FNVPNEGGTWWHVF
+1108 
-1122 DYDPATDAL
+1122 
-1131 TPVNAM
+1131 
-1137 SYSN
+1137 

>member
-59 VTVTNSGTN
+59 VTVTNNGTN

-102 TVKLTGQIKNS
+102 TVKLTGQIKKS

-121 PDNSQPAQNTETV
+121 PDNSQPAENTETV
-134 ENIDVTQ
+134 ENVDVTQ

-201 NVKADTVAESTMN
+201 NAKADTVAESTMN

-416 VNVAADQA
+416 VNVAA
-424 ADYSVV
+424 
-430 KNGDVYEVTLPN
+430 
-442 KKTTDGIKVDD
+442 
-453 VIRLPESTEYA
+453 
-464 TGLMLKVAQIS
+464 
-475 QSGDSVKLVCT
+475 
-486 VPELAEIY
+486 
-494 SKLDLAE
+494 
-501 LGLPA
+501 
-506 VDSFVAAEGVTYEYN
+506 EGVTCEYN

-543 TQIPG
+543 TEIPG

-744 YCGDMT
+744 YCGDLT

-762 TVVGKFLND
+762 TVVGKFLKD
-771 VCHYTLEFQHLDN
+771 VCHYTLEIEHLGN
-784 DSSNPFKAKFHVE
+784 NAKNRRKKKFHVE
-797 NGRVVPEC
+797 NGSVVPEC

-927 RKDWNNTTGAVL
+927 REDWNNTTGTVL

-996 TDNLR
+996 ADNLR

-1061 TIYELNDNM
+1061 TIYELNDDM
-1070 KYSYYVHDYTNG
+1070 KYSYYVHDFTNG

>member
-1 MKKVLKETK
+1 
-10 ALRLLLLSVFLVS
+10 
-23 FFAMPVFAVSQNQQ
+23 MPVFAVSQNQQ

-59 VTVTNSGTN
+59 VTVTNNGTN

-95 ESVARGD
+95 ESVAHGD
-102 TVKLTGQIKNS
+102 TVKLTGQIKKS

-121 PDNSQPAQNTETV
+121 PDNSQPAENTETV
-134 ENIDVTQ
+134 ENVDVTQ

-168 LAAGAVKNKKLRK
+168 LAVGAVKNKKLRK

-453 VIRLPESTEYA
+453 VIR
-464 TGLMLKVAQIS
+464 I
-475 QSGDSVKLVCT
+475 C
-486 VPELAEIY
+486 
-494 SKLDLAE
+494 
-501 LGLPA
+501 
-506 VDSFVAAEGVTYEYN
+506 
-521 SNGSIT
+521 
-527 ADDSGLY
+527 
-534 PLSINAGGS
+534 
-543 TQIPG
+543 
-548 TLEFTIAEKE
+548 
-558 ITDNLKVSGSVE
+558 
-570 VEIPDITCIAKANV
+570 
-584 GWRGVDVDEFTL
+584 
-596 SISEKIKIA
+596 
-605 SQLELTLAESGYEL
+605 
-619 TNSNGATRFE
+619 
-629 SGRIEI
+629 GR
-635 GRLPIRIGATGLS
+635 
-648 FDIVF
+648 
-653 FCNVSAKGTASITY
+653 Y
-667 TINSTQGYQ
+667 TM
-676 YKNGASRAIFDFYD
+676 R
-690 SLDFMEIKASG
+690 
-701 TAGLGLSGVLCAF
+701 
-714 NLIDL
+714 
-719 AGYAGEAGIG
+719 
-729 FNGSF
+729 
-734 TPHILATDTL
+734 
-744 YCGDMT
+744 
-750 LYAYAKSGIDQE
+750 
-762 TVVGKFLND
+762 
-771 VCHYTLEFQHLDN
+771 
-784 DSSNPFKAKFHVE
+784 
-797 NGRVVPEC
+797 
-805 TFGTGELKG
+805 
-814 LIASADENEPIA
+814 
-826 GARIRIY
+826 
-833 SGETLGENLV
+833 
-843 RTIYT
+843 
-848 DETGNYSVDN
+848 
-858 LTAGTYSIEIAAT
+858 
-871 GYKKYDMQVEITE
+871 
-884 NATVYNETLL
+884 
-894 MIGRNGEDGV
+894 
-904 GTVTGE
+904 
-910 LKDAL
+910 
-915 TGLPIQDMTYNI
+915 
-927 RKDWNNTTGAVL
+927 
-939 ETGTFDASTYELSLN
+939 
-954 PGNYTLEIIKENYIT
+954 
-969 NHINIAVVLD
+969 
-979 ETKTYN
+979 
-985 VTLSPENSSID
+985 
-996 TDNLR
+996 
-1001 IVLTWGEYPWDLD
+1001 
-1014 SHLYGKDKL
+1014 
-1023 TDSDVF
+1023 
-1029 HTCYWAKNY
+1029 
-1038 YQGSTAIAKLDVD
+1038 
-1051 DTTSY
+1051 
-1056 GPETT
+1056 
-1061 TIYELNDNM
+1061 
-1070 KYSYYVHDYTNG
+1070 
-1082 YSSSSTAMAASGAK
+1082 
-1096 VQVYAG
+1096 
-1102 NVCYFT
+1102 
-1108 FNVPNEGGTWWHVF
+1108 
-1122 DYDPATDAL
+1122 
-1131 TPVNAM
+1131 
-1137 SYSN
+1137 

>member
-1 MKKVLKETK
+1 M
-10 ALRLLLLSVFLVS
+10 
-23 FFAMPVFAVSQNQQ
+23 
-37 GVVANLVTD
+37 
-46 KTSYEADE
+46 
-54 TITTT
+54 
-59 VTVTNSGTN
+59 
-68 VLKNVHIQYD
+68 
-78 IPEKYELANG
+78 
-88 SKNEDTF
+88 
-95 ESVARGD
+95 
-102 TVKLTGQIKNS
+102 KLTGKIKNS

-168 LAAGAVKNKKLRK
+168 LAVGAVKNKKLRK

-396 DSIKLSKDQTY
+396 DSIKLSKDQIY

-416 VNVAADQA
+416 VNVAA
-424 ADYSVV
+424 
-430 KNGDVYEVTLPN
+430 
-442 KKTTDGIKVDD
+442 
-453 VIRLPESTEYA
+453 
-464 TGLMLKVAQIS
+464 
-475 QSGDSVKLVCT
+475 
-486 VPELAEIY
+486 
-494 SKLDLAE
+494 
-501 LGLPA
+501 
-506 VDSFVAAEGVTYEYN
+506 EGVTCEYN

-570 VEIPDITCIAKANV
+570 VEMPDITCIAKANV

-676 YKNGASRAIFDFYD
+676 YKNGASRGIFDFYD

-714 NLIDL
+714 NMIDL

-744 YCGDMT
+744 YCGDLT

-762 TVVGKFLND
+762 TVVGKFLKD
-771 VCHYTLEFQHLDN
+771 VCHYTLEIEHLGN
-784 DSSNPFKAKFHVE
+784 NAKNRRKKKFHVE

-814 LIASADENEPIA
+814 LIESADENEPIA

-871 GYKKYDMQVEITE
+871 GYKKYDMQVQITK
-884 NATVYNETLL
+884 NATEYNETLL

-904 GTVTGE
+904 GE

-1023 TDSDVF
+1023 TNSDVF

-1038 YQGSTAIAKLDVD
+1038 YEGSTAIAKLDVD

-1070 KYSYYVHDYTNG
+1070 KYSYYVHDFTNG

>member
-1 MKKVLKETK
+1 M
-10 ALRLLLLSVFLVS
+10 LLSVFLVS

-59 VTVTNSGTN
+59 VTVTNNGTN

-95 ESVARGD
+95 ESVAHGD
-102 TVKLTGQIKNS
+102 TVKLTGQIKKS

-121 PDNSQPAQNTETV
+121 PDNSQPAENTETV
-134 ENIDVTQ
+134 ENVDVTQ

-214 LNRTITVDGNE
+214 LNQTITVDGNE

-396 DSIKLSKDQTY
+396 DSIKLSKDQIY

-416 VNVAADQA
+416 VNVAA
-424 ADYSVV
+424 
-430 KNGDVYEVTLPN
+430 
-442 KKTTDGIKVDD
+442 
-453 VIRLPESTEYA
+453 
-464 TGLMLKVAQIS
+464 
-475 QSGDSVKLVCT
+475 
-486 VPELAEIY
+486 
-494 SKLDLAE
+494 
-501 LGLPA
+501 
-506 VDSFVAAEGVTYEYN
+506 EGVTCEYN

-543 TQIPG
+543 TEIPG

-1023 TDSDVF
+1023 TNSDVF

-1038 YQGSTAIAKLDVD
+1038 YEGSTAIAKLDVD

-1070 KYSYYVHDYTNG
+1070 KYSYYVHDFTNG

>member
-1 MKKVLKETK
+1 M
-10 ALRLLLLSVFLVS
+10 LLSVFLVS
-23 FFAMPVFAVSQNQQ
+23 FFAIPVFAVSQNQQ

-59 VTVTNSGTN
+59 VTVTN

-95 ESVARGD
+95 ESVAHGD

-121 PDNSQPAQNTETV
+121 LDNSQPAQNTETV

-201 NVKADTVAESTMN
+201 NAKADTVAESTMN

-416 VNVAADQA
+416 VNVAA
-424 ADYSVV
+424 
-430 KNGDVYEVTLPN
+430 
-442 KKTTDGIKVDD
+442 
-453 VIRLPESTEYA
+453 
-464 TGLMLKVAQIS
+464 
-475 QSGDSVKLVCT
+475 
-486 VPELAEIY
+486 
-494 SKLDLAE
+494 
-501 LGLPA
+501 
-506 VDSFVAAEGVTYEYN
+506 EGVTCEYN

-543 TQIPG
+543 TEIPG

-605 SQLELTLAESGYEL
+605 SQLELTLAEFGYEL